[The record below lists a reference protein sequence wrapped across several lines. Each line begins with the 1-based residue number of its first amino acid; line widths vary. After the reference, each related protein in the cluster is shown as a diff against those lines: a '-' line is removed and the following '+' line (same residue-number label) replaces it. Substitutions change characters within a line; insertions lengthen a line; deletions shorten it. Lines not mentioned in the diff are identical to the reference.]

1 MIDVFK
7 NPELNYNSNLLG
19 RSSSIVIAEHGYT
32 RRPPAAAGDTAIR
45 ACDYKGGGS
54 PTVQSYNLLSTT
66 TTRTQYSRRVVN

>member
-32 RRPPAAAGDTAIR
+32 RQPPPAAGDLALR
-45 ACDYKGGGS
+45 YAR
-54 PTVQSYNLLSTT
+54 VTT
-66 TTRTQYSRRVVN
+66 KAVAALQFNRTIY

>member
-32 RRPPAAAGDTAIR
+32 RRLPPAPAAGDLALR
-45 ACDYKGGGS
+45 YAR
-54 PTVQSYNLLSTT
+54 VTT
-66 TTRTQYSRRVVN
+66 KAVAALQFNRTIY

>member
-32 RRPPAAAGDTAIR
+32 RRSPPAAGDLALR
-45 ACDYKGGGS
+45 YAR
-54 PTVQSYNLLSTT
+54 VTT
-66 TTRTQYSRRVVN
+66 KAVAALQFNRTIY

>member
-32 RRPPAAAGDTAIR
+32 RQPAAAGAGDQALR
-45 ACDYKGGGS
+45 YAR
-54 PTVQSYNLLSTT
+54 VTT
-66 TTRTQYSRRVVN
+66 KAVAALQFNRTIY

>member
-32 RRPPAAAGDTAIR
+32 RRSPPDLALRYARVTTKAVAAL
-45 ACDYKGGGS
+45 
-54 PTVQSYNLLSTT
+54 QFN
-66 TTRTQYSRRVVN
+66 RTIY